1 MKYLS
6 FDIECADGG
15 KATNCSFGY
24 VLADENFEVIEQR
37 DILMNPD
44 GRFDLEGRAGRPD
57 VKLVYPRAR
66 FERAPKFPHFHA
78 HIKKLLEAE
87 DVLVVGHSVGDDVT
101 YLNKACKRYRL
112 PAFTFSYFD
121 VQRFYCKVMDEHR
134 RLSLENEVKGLEIG
148 EDVTYHRSDED
159 ARATLLVLK
168 ELVKRN
174 ETSLQETIVQDK
186 SFTGRTE
193 DFKSEWD
200 ITMPKAT
207 SKRRKDA
214 AGWRLLD
221 EGEENLILRGS
232 KNWLL
237 FFRYLDEHYPTPESN
252 LLEGKSVCISINYE
266 VEHYKEMLHLI
277 DLIRRNGGE
286 YVMKASTVDVFATFE
301 EVQEDGSIRRCSRYD
316 YVKEAIEN
324 GTKIETIT
332 LDELLAL
339 LGTTREDLES
349 APALD
354 VDYLLDER
362 YVRTAS

>member
-15 KATNCSFGY
+15 KATICSFGY

-37 DILMNPD
+37 DILMNPE
-44 GRFDLEGRAGRPD
+44 GKFDLEGRAGRPD
-57 VKLVYPRAR
+57 VKLAYPRAR
-66 FERAPKFPHFHA
+66 FERAPKFPHFYA

-159 ARATLLVLK
+159 ALATLLVLK
-168 ELVKRN
+168 ELVHRSGVDL
-174 ETSLQETIVQDK
+174 EHLITEDK
-186 SFTGRTE
+186 NFTGRTE
-193 DFKSEWD
+193 NFKSEWD
-200 ITMPKAT
+200 IPMPKAT

-252 LLEGKSVCISINYE
+252 LLEGKDVCISMNYE

-277 DLIRRNGGE
+277 DLIRRNGGD
-286 YVMKASTVDVFATFE
+286 YVLKGSKADIFATFDE
-301 EVQEDGSIRRCSRYD
+301 MQEDGSIRRCSRGD

-324 GTKIETIT
+324 GAKIEITT

-339 LGTTREDLES
+339 LGTTREELES

-362 YVRTAS
+362 YGKKAV